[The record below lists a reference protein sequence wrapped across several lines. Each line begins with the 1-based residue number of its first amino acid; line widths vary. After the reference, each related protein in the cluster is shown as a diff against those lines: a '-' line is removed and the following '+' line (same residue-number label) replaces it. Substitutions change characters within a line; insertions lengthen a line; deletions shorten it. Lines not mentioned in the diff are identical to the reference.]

1 MDDKSLDK
9 GIREVLARNL
19 SSPSEVDAAMR
30 YHHEISRAVKVEE
43 NWLVAQIWIGLAGM
57 IWGFYLPEWGWVV
70 AGSSILM
77 VFMGN
82 VCPDWT
88 PVGLWVRRRRRA
100 REALQLKAIALAQ
113 LTEKQGER

>member
-9 GIREVLARNL
+9 GIREVFARNL

-43 NWLVAQIWIGLAGM
+43 NWLAAQIWIGLAGM
-57 IWGFYLPEWGWVV
+57 FWGFYLLGANNPEWGWVV
-70 AGSSILM
+70 AGSSILT

-82 VCPDWT
+82 VYPDWT
-88 PVGLWVRRRRRA
+88 PVGLWIRRRRRA
-100 REALQLKAIALAQ
+100 REALLLAAMA
-113 LTEKQGER
+113 R

>member
-70 AGSSILM
+70 G
-77 VFMGN
+77 GG
-82 VCPDWT
+82 W
-88 PVGLWVRRRRRA
+88 
-100 REALQLKAIALAQ
+100 
-113 LTEKQGER
+113 